1 MEHASELKSLVLAFY
16 DAVSRGD
23 VSRLEGLL
31 SRRGEVLFIG
41 TDQNEWWIGRSS
53 LVQSFKVQIG
63 ELGGKMPIT
72 GGDPQAYSEGTI
84 GWVADRAK
92 FSLPDG
98 AEVPF
103 RLTAV
108 FRKEEDGW
116 KIIQE
121 HISIGVPNEQAVG
134 KKLTV

>member
-1 MEHASELKSLVLAFY
+1 MEHASELKNLVLAFY

-23 VSRLEGLL
+23 VSCFESLL
-31 SRRGEVLFIG
+31 SRRAEVLFIG
-41 TDQNEWWIGRSS
+41 TDPKEWWIDRSS
-53 LVQSFKVQIG
+53 VVNAFQVQSG
-63 ELGGKMPIT
+63 ELPGKMPIT

-121 HISIGVPNEQAVG
+121 HLSIGVPNEQAVG